1 MASPQIQIY
10 IATSLDSFIATA
22 DGGVD
27 WLEPFQAEDLGY
39 SAFVAT
45 IGTIV
50 MGRTTYEQIRG
61 FGSWPYAGKRTVIL
75 SSRAIGSPPENTE
88 VSDDGIQ
95 ALVSRLKALGEDVW
109 IVGGAKTIR
118 AFLDHDA
125 VDRMELFVIPVLIGS
140 GLPLFERSPR
150 HARLSLEETQS
161 FPCGVVR
168 LVYRFA

>member
-1 MASPQIQIY
+1 M
-10 IATSLDSFIATA
+10 
-22 DGGVD
+22 GVNR
-27 WLEPFQAEDLGY
+27 
-39 SAFVAT
+39 
-45 IGTIV
+45 IG
-50 MGRTTYEQIRG
+50 
-61 FGSWPYAGKRTVIL
+61 KL

-125 VDRMELFVIPVLIGS
+125 VDRIELFVIPVLIGS

-161 FPCGVVR
+161 FPCGVVMYGR
-168 LVYRFA
+168 PRCCKGKTDLNRR